1 MVQPNYTAALYLR
14 LSKDDGFSERES
26 MSIDTQR
33 DMLTR
38 YCKEHGIIVYDIY
51 ADDGFTGLN
60 TDRPAFQRMIED
72 VENRKV
78 NCVITKDQSR
88 LGRNHLESDFY
99 MEVFFPEHNIRYIAV
114 TDNVDTLN
122 ASTLDI
128 APFRNLLNDM
138 YSQDVSKKVKSAL
151 KARQQQGKFIGSKAT
166 YGYLKD
172 PNDKNHLII
181 DERYA
186 PVIRRIFDMYLDEG
200 MGCGK
205 IAQVLTA
212 ERIPRPHVAAAEE
225 LEFYSKYSVDDT
237 SEYRWTA
244 QSVSNII
251 RNPVYAGHL
260 RGQHR
265 VKISPKSD
273 KRKPMGSN
281 DIIVKNTHEPIIAPD
296 RWEVA
301 QEIIKSRRKDR
312 IDDGFENVFTGLLK
326 CAECGK
332 SLTMSRCHRRSP
344 RPDPI
349 DMVGYMCN
357 GYRTF
362 GKAACST
369 HWIEA
374 RDLYET
380 VLSDIKAHAEYAIA
394 HDELMIEKII
404 SKMNSD
410 VTGSIRD
417 TERAIKKAKA
427 RLTELDRLFAS
438 LYEDKVVGNVSERN
452 FKQLSANY
460 ENEQIR
466 LENEIKEKEQLL
478 RTIRVTSD
486 NADTFIEMIK
496 QYADIEKLTTVLTH
510 KLIDKIIIHSPEETN
525 GEKTQK
531 IEIYYKFV
539 GRLD

>member
-186 PVIRRIFDMYLDEG
+186 PVIRRIFDMYLD
-200 MGCGK
+200 MYPRK
-205 IAQVLTA
+205 
-212 ERIPRPHVAAAEE
+212 RI
-225 LEFYSKYSVDDT
+225 
-237 SEYRWTA
+237 
-244 QSVSNII
+244 Q
-251 RNPVYAGHL
+251 
-260 RGQHR
+260 
-265 VKISPKSD
+265 
-273 KRKPMGSN
+273 
-281 DIIVKNTHEPIIAPD
+281 
-296 RWEVA
+296 
-301 QEIIKSRRKDR
+301 
-312 IDDGFENVFTGLLK
+312 
-326 CAECGK
+326 
-332 SLTMSRCHRRSP
+332 
-344 RPDPI
+344 
-349 DMVGYMCN
+349 
-357 GYRTF
+357 
-362 GKAACST
+362 
-369 HWIEA
+369 
-374 RDLYET
+374 
-380 VLSDIKAHAEYAIA
+380 
-394 HDELMIEKII
+394 
-404 SKMNSD
+404 
-410 VTGSIRD
+410 
-417 TERAIKKAKA
+417 
-427 RLTELDRLFAS
+427 
-438 LYEDKVVGNVSERN
+438 
-452 FKQLSANY
+452 
-460 ENEQIR
+460 
-466 LENEIKEKEQLL
+466 
-478 RTIRVTSD
+478 
-486 NADTFIEMIK
+486 
-496 QYADIEKLTTVLTH
+496 
-510 KLIDKIIIHSPEETN
+510 
-525 GEKTQK
+525 
-531 IEIYYKFV
+531 
-539 GRLD
+539 